1 MSSSAPALPSLAA
14 LLASDV
20 SPLLLNA
27 ETPKESRKWHQ
38 QQPYPQLETV
48 HKDEGCAVDAAAAAA
63 ASASLN
69 TKDSAFNTTSEKAEY
84 AFDAQ
89 CVKEAALPVASAAS
103 SVESVKS
110 EVLAKEGGAA
120 SRQPEPQPPLEQAQS
135 EDPQAHAGAEAEE
148 DTQSPPPKEG
158 AAGNEAS
165 QSSDP
170 SVLPESHITIAENM
184 RSLAAKSEGSPA
196 GGAPV
201 RRATDRSGDWH
212 PLDAVVERIESHV
225 RPGASGQRL
234 QWCKGFR
241 MPLGAEGRQILLR
254 RLRKAYHANPAKWD
268 EELSRHRIVFS
279 RMPYATVI
287 ELFHLAHLL
296 GVFDF
301 AVKCSEEYGSDAAGG
316 GSHRKR
322 RPTRAAGAGV
332 STQQQQQQQQQSAQA
347 ATGGKGAEGAEAAG
361 EDAAAP
367 GSSRLLQG
375 DRKRSR
381 KPPSY
386 ISGDDVGQFLS
397 SRPKRT
403 RRNSPAYLR
412 DYETLGE
419 PLRLPAP
426 PPPKKGRVAA
436 SVSNLTAL
444 AATGASSAAADLA
457 AASSGLFN
465 WGGCSSGGAGFVGGE
480 GASGVSSAPCGV
492 GQASRGGDILD
503 TLWDWGSLAHRD
515 GADDSLQLSL
525 LGGALGG
532 SLGSPLEQGELRDL
546 RALLQ
551 QEPQGRRLEQQQQ
564 QRHQHTP
571 VDEALASPRG
581 RVYFSAELPGSSY
594 EETTAD
600 VARQPHRASCL
611 SGGNAGG
618 STVAVSSKALHHL
631 PPPFSA
637 QVPRRE
643 HAKSGEAAGA
653 AVSAAPGEGAAGSQ
667 LSLQLLTTNYT
678 IAAQYLQ
685 VIELLAVQRQIMELT
700 QSLSKNAPP
709 REGSGTVARAA
720 AAAAGA
726 GAEEQTPAHTS
737 EGLLGSAG
745 SVLGLLPGK
754 LDSQSLLNQQLLL
767 RLGAETALEKPTL
780 SQQGAAAD
788 SGVTASQVSI
798 LKDLE
803 QKVSALELLA
813 ARRPVGSVSSEAAL
827 TETSS
832 SARKTPASQ
841 GVETSRCKGDL
852 SKQSAIS
859 CSAPESPLDGYDS
872 AAASSCCSGTSS
884 SSACTT
890 PDSLGGERL
899 LLLSSLWQP
908 LPPAEG
914 LASGNL

>member
-38 QQPYPQLETV
+38 QQPYPQLET
-48 HKDEGCAVDAAAAAA
+48 
-63 ASASLN
+63 
-69 TKDSAFNTTSEKAEY
+69 
-84 AFDAQ
+84 

-135 EDPQAHAGAEAEE
+135 EDPQAHAVPPHEEHLQQASEGAEAEE

-301 AVKCSEEYGSDAAGG
+301 AVKCSEEYGSDAA
-316 GSHRKR
+316 
-322 RPTRAAGAGV
+322 
-332 STQQQQQQQQQSAQA
+332 A

-465 WGGCSSGGAGFVGGE
+465 WGGCSSGGAGATSQQQQELQQQHEVLAAAAAAAFGRRDGGADLQRSLLLAAAEGHATASAAGGLGFVGGE

-503 TLWDWGSLAHRD
+503 TLPKVPVGVAS
-515 GADDSLQLSL
+515 DSLS
-525 LGGALGG
+525 
-532 SLGSPLEQGELRDL
+532 SP
-546 RALLQ
+546 A
-551 QEPQGRRLEQQQQ
+551 
-564 QRHQHTP
+564 
-571 VDEALASPRG
+571 
-581 RVYFSAELPGSSY
+581 
-594 EETTAD
+594 
-600 VARQPHRASCL
+600 
-611 SGGNAGG
+611 
-618 STVAVSSKALHHL
+618 VAVSSKALHHL

-709 REGSGTVARAA
+709 RE
-720 AAAAGA
+720 
-726 GAEEQTPAHTS
+726 
-737 EGLLGSAG
+737 
-745 SVLGLLPGK
+745 GK